1 MSGRGGRERGNRGG
15 RGGQARGGRGG
26 RGRGQN
32 YAGNRRT
39 SATRLCAALGYN
51 VFDYGHKAAAD
62 QMRTSLEKLIQYVG
76 TTYGQDISNEL
87 QNRAE
92 LKIPKPTHTSAVLAR
107 HANRETMVRNGQAN
121 IQQAREARMIVLVA
135 AVTGGQD
142 PNADMQLAELQNQAA
157 QANYEATIPVPI
169 EMTESENTQYNL

>member
-1 MSGRGGRERGNRGG
+1 MSGRGGRGRGNRGG

-39 SATRLCAALGYN
+39 STTGLCAALGYN
-51 VFDYGHKAAAD
+51 VFDYWHKAAAD

-92 LKIPKPTHTSAVLAR
+92 L
-107 HANRETMVRNGQAN
+107 
-121 IQQAREARMIVLVA
+121 
-135 AVTGGQD
+135 
-142 PNADMQLAELQNQAA
+142 
-157 QANYEATIPVPI
+157 TIPDPKHTAVVLSDLR
-169 EMTESENTQYNL
+169 TV